1 MNNTTEASIS
11 SGVEADRGASGG
23 SCRLVQLHIRGFRSV
38 IDATLA
44 PGRLCALV
52 GEVQVGKSNLLAA
65 VHVLLDESAVLEPT
79 DATTLAESPI
89 LIEATLE
96 TGERL
101 ALDASGSGLSRTG
114 EPPGVLYLPASE
126 RAASL
131 VAAEPD
137 DPLAGRALGLFREA
151 LDDQQRGMPPMSGT
165 LPAASLV
172 DGLEACCVLGI
183 RGLVLLIEEP
193 ELYLRPQAQRYFYRL
208 LRTFAQGGNQ
218 VLYTTH
224 SPNLLNVARLDELAL
239 VRLTEQGTRAL
250 QPEVLSPSED
260 FRLLTEFDAQRS
272 ELFLARAALLV
283 EGQTERL
290 ALPFAFAA
298 CGYDVDREG
307 VSVVECGGK
316 PNILLFARV
325 CRAAGIPFVA
335 LHDRDRHDE
344 VLNEAIRALAGAGRT
359 VVLSPDFEHAV
370 GLRGGSHK
378 PERAWRRF
386 AHIGRDEL
394 PQSLLEAVELAV
406 SLARG
411 RSDATSPP
419 APEEETR

>member
-1 MNNTTEASIS
+1 MTSTTDTA
-11 SGVEADRGASGG
+11 AMKAMGASQATDRAPG
-23 SCRLVQLHIRGFRSV
+23 RRIVQLHVRGFRSV
-38 IDATLA
+38 VDATLA

-52 GEVQVGKSNLLAA
+52 GEPQVGKSNLLAA
-65 VHVLLDESAVLEPT
+65 VNALLDEFAGLMPT
-79 DATTLAESPI
+79 DVTTLAESPI
-89 LIEATLE
+89 LIEGTLE

-101 ALDASGSGLSRTG
+101 ALEASESGLSRTG
-114 EPPGVLYLPASE
+114 EPPPVLYLPASE
-126 RAASL
+126 RATSL

-137 DPLAGRALGLFREA
+137 DPLAERALGLFREA
-151 LDDQQRGMPPMSGT
+151 LDDQGRGMPPAPGS

-224 SPNLLNVARLDELAL
+224 SPNLLNVARLDELA
-239 VRLTEQGTRAL
+239 VIRRTEQGTRAL
-250 QPEVLSPSED
+250 QPEMLTPDED

-272 ELFLARAALLV
+272 ELLLARAALLV

-307 VSVVECGGK
+307 VSIVECGGK

-335 LHDRDRHDE
+335 LHDRDRHDD
-344 VLNEAIRALAGAGRT
+344 VLNDAIRALAGSNHT
-359 VVLSPDFEHAV
+359 IVLDPDFEAAAQLH
-370 GLRGGSHK
+370 GGSHK
-378 PERAWRRF
+378 PERAWHRF
-386 AHIGRDEL
+386 ARIDRDEL
-394 PQSLLEAVELAV
+394 PQPLREAVELAV

-411 RSDATSPP
+411 ESDPVSPP
-419 APEEETR
+419 LTAGGS